1 MPTDLIV
8 EWLYANVCDL
18 DAIFKRGEY
27 GMTEL
32 PKTEQELNDLIAQ
45 KVQEKTDELTSQHN
59 GQMANMRKKYE
70 SDLAK
75 AKEQANMTAEQIAAE
90 KVKEQQEQ
98 DAQELTELRQF
109 KKNSVLT
116 EKLKKEGLP
125 EFFKN
130 DTRLL
135 NAEDGNLDKVIKD
148 IKKEFEAY
156 QPKGATH
163 STVVPTQNQSVS
175 KSPDDNKG
183 IAFEKMGDAIKE
195 LIK

>member
-1 MPTDLIV
+1 
-8 EWLYANVCDL
+8 
-18 DAIFKRGEY
+18 
-27 GMTEL
+27 MTEL

-90 KVKEQQEQ
+90 KVKEQQEAK
-98 DAQELTELRQF
+98 DNELNELRQF
-109 KKNSVLT
+109 KKNTILT

-125 EFFKN
+125 DFFKN

-135 NAEDGNLDKVIKD
+135 NAEDGNVDKVIKD

-175 KSPDDNKG
+175 NSPDDNKG

>member
-1 MPTDLIV
+1 
-8 EWLYANVCDL
+8 
-18 DAIFKRGEY
+18 
-27 GMTEL
+27 MTEL
-32 PKTEQELNDLIAQ
+32 PKTEQELNDLIAA

-59 GQMANMRKKYE
+59 GQMATMRKKYE

-90 KVKEQQEQ
+90 KVKEQQEAK
-98 DAQELTELRQF
+98 DNELNELRQF
-109 KKNSVLT
+109 KKNTILT

-125 EFFKN
+125 DFFKN

-135 NAEDGNLDKVIKD
+135 NAEDGNVDKVIKD
-148 IKKEFEAY
+148 IKKEFEAF

-163 STVVPTQNQSVS
+163 STVVPTQNQTVN
-175 KSPDDNKG
+175 KQQDDKG
-183 IAFEKMGDAIKE
+183 VAFEKMGDALKE

>member
-1 MPTDLIV
+1 
-8 EWLYANVCDL
+8 
-18 DAIFKRGEY
+18 
-27 GMTEL
+27 MTEL
-32 PKTEQELNDLIAQ
+32 PKTEQELNDLIAA
-45 KVQEKTDELTSQHN
+45 KVQEATAEQEAKHN
-59 GQMANMRKKYE
+59 GQMATLRKKYDD
-70 SDLAK
+70 DLKK
-75 AKEQANMTAEQIAAE
+75 AKEQAGKTAEEIAQE
-90 KVKEQQEQ
+90 KIKEQQEH

-109 KKNSVLT
+109 KKNTVLS

-125 EFFKN
+125 DFFKN

-148 IKKEFEAY
+148 IKKEYEQY

-163 STVVPTQNQSVS
+163 STVVQTQSQNVNKQQ
-175 KSPDDNKG
+175 DDKG